1 MNNPERMSY
10 NLSETAAAIGVSR
23 KFLYEKILTDPGF
36 PVIKLG
42 KKYIVPVEDLRL
54 WLSEKAE
61 KSTGYQTE
69 QSRKIAG

>member
-23 KFLYEKILTDPGF
+23 KFLYEKILTDTGF

-42 KKYIVPVEDLRL
+42 KKYIVPVDDLRL

-61 KSTGYQTE
+61 KSTGYQMG